1 MCGDKIEGPVLFLYA
16 CKTGRVPNQLFCTP
30 KSYWYSG
37 ILQIV
42 SLYDVYVNAEET
54 FLLCNQTEIMYILC
68 DRAHASLS

>member
-1 MCGDKIEGPVLFLYA
+1 MCGDKTEGPVLFLRA

-42 SLYDVYVNAEET
+42 SLYDAYVNAEENVCCAIKQE
-54 FLLCNQTEIMYILC
+54 LCTYFAIEHML
-68 DRAHASLS
+68 R

>member
-1 MCGDKIEGPVLFLYA
+1 MQNWP
-16 CKTGRVPNQLFCTP
+16 PNQLFSAP

-54 FLLCNQTEIMYILC
+54 IFVVQSNRIYVHTL
-68 DRAHASLS
+68 R